1 MRKRKR
7 ERIRRAEKEREKKR
21 ERGRKRKKERE
32 VRKKCA
38 LKRQCWKNAERKSQ
52 AKAGTWWL
60 MAEEE
65 EENEEEC
72 MSTKGH
78 ASKRINELI
87 ISCGGAARCLEGI
100 NAKRHVEQW
109 PECR

>member
-1 MRKRKR
+1 M
-7 ERIRRAEKEREKKR
+7 
-21 ERGRKRKKERE
+21 
-32 VRKKCA
+32 RKKCA

-78 ASKRINELI
+78 AE
-87 ISCGGAARCLEGI
+87 
-100 NAKRHVEQW
+100 
-109 PECR
+109 

>member
-1 MRKRKR
+1 MRKRER
-7 ERIRRAEKEREKKR
+7 ERIRRAEKEREKK
-21 ERGRKRKKERE
+21 GKRKEEKEGERSE
-32 VRKKCA
+32 KKVRVEE
-38 LKRQCWKNAERKSQ
+38 CWKNAERKSQ